1 MRLALAAAL
10 LLFGCATAK
19 DRERAIDQ
27 YVQQHPTLTRD
38 EIDRMKHREARAGD
52 PVAQVQLAWQ
62 GAEFELVQTG
72 DTLAKDQTPLGI
84 WMVRVPIG
92 TPPIYLET
100 AGSKQQTQLTE
111 EGSVTLTFENGKLAR
126 WQILSEGNLKMR

>member
-27 YVQQHPTLTRD
+27 YVQQHPTITRD
-38 EIDRMKHREARAGD
+38 EIDRMKHREARVGD

-72 DTLAKDQTPLGI
+72 DTPGKDQPAVGI
-84 WMVRVPIG
+84 WMVRFPIG
-92 TPPIYLET
+92 TPPVYLE
-100 AGSKQQTQLTE
+100 GPRGQPQTQLTE
-111 EGSVTLTFENGKLAR
+111 EGSVTLTFENGKLTR
-126 WQILSEGNLKMR
+126 WQVLSEGNLKMR